1 MTDYQI
7 QTNTRKCSITGRE
20 LRPGEK
26 YFSVL
31 FDENGAFVRR
41 DYSAESWSAVPEG
54 AYSFWSGRLP
64 LEGTPR
70 RPGIDDEML
79 FDCLRRMDGETE
91 PAKIKFRYV
100 LALLLMRRKRLKFVE
115 AHHEDDHDILIL
127 QSPQRGERITV
138 IDPRLSDQEMNAVQ
152 DEVFEVLGW

>member
-7 QTNTRKCSITGRE
+7 QNNTRRCSISGRE
-20 LRPGEK
+20 LQPGEK

-41 DYSAESWSAVPEG
+41 DYSAESWSGAPEG

-64 LEGTPR
+64 LEANVR
-70 RPGIDDEML
+70 RPTIDDEML
-79 FDCLRRMDGETE
+79 IDCLGRMNGETE

-115 AHHEDDHDILIL
+115 AHHEGDHDILIL
-127 QSPQRGERITV
+127 HSPQRGERVTV
-138 IDPRLSDQEMNAVQ
+138 IDPQLSDQEMNAVQ

>member
-7 QTNTRKCSITGRE
+7 QTNTRKCSISGRE
-20 LRPGEK
+20 LQLGEK

-41 DYSAESWSAVPEG
+41 DYSAESWSGVPEG

-64 LEGTPR
+64 LEANAR
-70 RPGIDDEML
+70 RPPIDDEML
-79 FDCLRRMDGETE
+79 FECLKRMDGETE

-100 LALLLMRRKRLKFVE
+100 LALLLMRRKRLKLVE
-115 AHHEDDHDILIL
+115 ARHEGDRDILIL

-138 IDPRLSDQEMNAVQ
+138 IDPQLSEQEMNAVQ

>member
-20 LRPGEK
+20 LQPGEK
-26 YFSVL
+26 YFSAL
-31 FDENGAFVRR
+31 FDENGAFARR
-41 DYSAESWSAVPEG
+41 DYSAEAWTGVPEG

-64 LEGTPR
+64 LDSDAR
-70 RPGIDDEML
+70 RPPIDDEML

-100 LALLLMRRKRLKFVE
+100 VALLLMRRKRLKFVE
-115 AHHEDDHDILIL
+115 TRHEDDRDLLVL
-127 QSPQRGERITV
+127 QSPQKGERVSV
-138 IDPRLSDQEMNAVQ
+138 IDPQLSDQEMNAVQ

>member
-1 MTDYQI
+1 MTEYQI
-7 QTNTRKCSITGRE
+7 QTNTRRCSITGRE
-20 LRPGEK
+20 LQPGEK

-31 FDENGAFVRR
+31 FDEQGAFVRR
-41 DYSAESWSAVPEG
+41 DYGAESWSGAPEG

-64 LEGTPR
+64 LEANAR
-70 RPGIDDEML
+70 RPPIDDEML
-79 FDCLRRMDGETE
+79 FECLRRMHAETE

-115 AHHEDDHDILIL
+115 AHHEGDHDVLIL
-127 QSPQRGERITV
+127 QAPQRGERLTV
-138 IDPRLSDQEMNAVQ
+138 IDPQLSDQEMSAVQ

>member
-20 LRPGEK
+20 LQPGEK

-41 DYSAESWSAVPEG
+41 DYCAESWTVVPEG
-54 AYSFWSGRLP
+54 AYSFWAGRLP
-64 LEGTPR
+64 LESDAR
-70 RPGIDDEML
+70 RPPIDDEML
-79 FDCLRRMDGETE
+79 FDCLRRMEAEIE

-100 LALLLMRRKRLKFVE
+100 VALLLMRRKRLKFVE
-115 AHHEDDHDILIL
+115 TRHEDDRDLLIL
-127 QSPQRGERITV
+127 QSAQKGERITV
-138 IDPRLSDQEMNAVQ
+138 IDPQLSDQEMNAVQ